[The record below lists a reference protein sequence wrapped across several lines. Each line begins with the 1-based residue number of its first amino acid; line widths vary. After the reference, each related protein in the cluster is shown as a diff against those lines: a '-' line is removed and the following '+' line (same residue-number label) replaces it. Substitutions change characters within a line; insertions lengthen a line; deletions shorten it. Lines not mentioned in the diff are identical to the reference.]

1 MLELEQKG
9 LVRAKKNFPCE
20 KMKGLSQNAYVYT
33 LEECVGLENFFFS
46 YKYRRIIWCIW
57 SILHF
62 KVKSKKFKKLLICR

>member
-33 LEECVGLENFFFS
+33 LEECVGLENFFFLT
-46 YKYRRIIWCIW
+46 
-57 SILHF
+57 SIEG
-62 KVKSKKFKKLLICR
+62 